1 MADTGPNG
9 QTYIL
14 SILRDYVLSTCERL
28 EVGKKSDPYLS
39 QVDDFPS
46 FSTLYPSQK
55 FNWEVVAKA
64 MADYE
69 FKQVRMANLLA
80 ELTIK
85 KTQAKVYLQSVL
97 DANGKFESKTFID
110 NINFLLGRIT
120 ELELALKIRMD
131 AINSCM
137 IVLRS
142 LKQDAPR

>member
-1 MADTGPNG
+1 
-9 QTYIL
+9 
-14 SILRDYVLSTCERL
+14 
-28 EVGKKSDPYLS
+28 
-39 QVDDFPS
+39 
-46 FSTLYPSQK
+46 
-55 FNWEVVAKA
+55 